1 MQRERC
7 RAVLATASAYLHL
20 DAQQALNR
28 ESSWLAERTHD
39 IVVRMKQV
47 QNPGSCSGEG
57 PSGPGDVI
65 GAILDGGPS
74 MHVLWSRTPPQPM
87 EEAVCN
93 DCRGWRYRFIDHINM
108 WLTKIN
114 IVHEMTRNLLTLAT
128 GNTVAEIVSRSA
140 IR

>member
-1 MQRERC
+1 MQRNRC
-7 RAVLATASAYLHL
+7 GAVLATASAYLHL
-20 DAQQALNR
+20 DVQQALNH
-28 ESSWLAERTHD
+28 ESSWLVERTHD

-47 QNPGSCSGEG
+47 WNPGSCSDEG
-57 PSGPGDVI
+57 SSGPGDVI

-87 EEAVCN
+87 EEAMCN

-114 IVHEMTRNLLTLAT
+114 IVHEMTKKFTYL
-128 GNTVAEIVSRSA
+128 GDG
-140 IR
+140 

>member
-1 MQRERC
+1 MQRNRC
-7 RAVLATASAYLHL
+7 GAVLATASAYLHL
-20 DAQQALNR
+20 DVQQALNH
-28 ESSWLAERTHD
+28 ESSWLVERTHD

-47 QNPGSCSGEG
+47 RNPGSCSDEG
-57 PSGPGDVI
+57 SSGPGDVI

-74 MHVLWSRTPPQPM
+74 MHGLWSRTPPQPM

-114 IVHEMTRNLLTLAT
+114 IVHEMTKKFTYL
-128 GNTVAEIVSRSA
+128 GDG
-140 IR
+140 